1 MRVILIYNPLHVY
14 PYPFFPMSSAALSG
28 TFGGGHA
35 MRNGP
40 VTPRIS
46 PTALGVVV
54 LAHVAALF
62 ALQSMGLIEIPIPPV
77 PLMVE
82 LIENKVEPPKAPVLK
97 PPKPVITPKPKPAAA
112 PTPVPRQETPVL
124 ATESP
129 TPAPSFEVAKVEK
142 VEKPA
147 PVAPVKAVAAT
158 PVPPSSPVFDADY
171 LHNPS
176 PVYPPLSVNAREEGK
191 VLLSVHVEANGQPSS
206 VEVLKS
212 SGFDR
217 LDKSAVNAVRRWK
230 FTPAKLAGEAVAA
243 WVNVPVNF
251 SLKEYFK

>member
-14 PYPFFPMSSAALSG
+14 PYPFCAMTSAAVSG
-28 TFGGGHA
+28 AFNAGPA

-40 VTPRIS
+40 DSPRVS

-54 LAHVAALF
+54 LAHVGALF
-62 ALQSMGLIEIPIPPV
+62 ALQSMGLIEIPLPPV

-129 TPAPSFEVAKVEK
+129 APAPAFEVAKVEK
-142 VEKPA
+142 VEKPVVA
-147 PVAPVKAVAAT
+147 APVKAVAPA
-158 PVPPSSPVFDADY
+158 PVAPSAPVFDADY

-176 PVYPPLSVNAREEGK
+176 PVYPPLSINAREEGK

-206 VEVLKS
+206 VEVLKT

-230 FTPAKLAGEAVAA
+230 FTPAKLAGEAIAA

-251 SLKEYFK
+251 SLKDLK